1 MPWRVIVHDFNKFR
15 VPEPTPDET
24 LEKRLNDEKFTTI
37 DKVVATTFSYED
49 DSYEDEPVLRLIIIG
64 HTLEKGAADGH
75 NA

>member
-49 DSYEDEPVLRLIIIG
+49 EPGLRLIIIG